1 MPSQK
6 EVRWSQLKVGL
17 LVSAALLTLI
27 ALVFLMSGSVGG
39 IFTPK
44 IKVRS
49 YFENAAGLEV
59 GAPVS
64 LEGVTVGTVT
74 RIRVVSSPDRRLTP
88 VEVTMKI
95 SGRRVEQSLHTDS
108 KASLSTIGV
117 LGDTVVDINSQF
129 ASGPLLKNGD
139 ELTTMETPNIT
150 DVIKSSQGTI
160 EQLNVILA
168 KANSLLDSITSG
180 NGSIGKL
187 IASDDFY
194 REAYTAMGDIQTLTD
209 NVNKGKGTVGKLMTD
224 DTLYNHLNESAAHL
238 QHVSE
243 EIDSSKGSAGKLIN
257 DPELYNNLNQTL
269 AHTNSLLADVDAG
282 KGGLGVMA
290 KDPVFAKNLQ
300 DTLSNVNS
308 LIANIQQGKGT
319 LGKLANDDAAYN
331 DLDKL
336 LVDSQELVTTI
347 RSDPKKYL
355 TIHMKIF

>member
-17 LVSAALLTLI
+17 LVTTAGLALI
-27 ALVFLMSGSVGG
+27 ALVFLMTGSVGG
-39 IFTPK
+39 LFTPK

-74 RIRVVSSPDRRLTP
+74 AIRVVSSPDRRLTP

-95 SGRRVEQSLHTDS
+95 SGKRVSQSLRTDS

-129 ASGPLLKNGD
+129 ASGPLLRSGD

-160 EQLNVILA
+160 DQLNVILA
-168 KANSLLDSITSG
+168 KANALLDSITSG

-187 IASDDFY
+187 IASDEFY
-194 REAYTAMGDIQTLTD
+194 RKAYAGMSDLQTLTD
-209 NVNKGKGTVGKLMTD
+209 NLNKGKGTVGKLFTD
-224 DTLYNHLNESAAHL
+224 DTLYDRLNATAGHL

-243 EIDSSKGSAGKLIN
+243 EIDSGKGTAGQLVTN
-257 DPELYNNLNQTL
+257 PELFNNLNQTL
-269 AHTNSLLADVDAG
+269 AHANSLLADVDAG

-290 KDPVFAKNLQ
+290 KDPAFAKNLQ
-300 DTLSNVNS
+300 DTLSRVDS
-308 LIANIQQGKGT
+308 LVSNIQDGKGT

-336 LVDSQELVTTI
+336 LVDSQDLVTTI

>member
-6 EVRWSQLKVGL
+6 EVRWSQLKVGI
-17 LVSAALLTLI
+17 LVSAAGLALV

-39 IFTPK
+39 LFTPK

-49 YFENAAGLEV
+49 YFENAAGLQV

-64 LEGVTVGTVT
+64 LEGVTVGSVT
-74 RIRVVSSPDRRLTP
+74 GIRVVSSPDRRLTP

-117 LGDTVVDINSQF
+117 LGDTIVDINSQF
-129 ASGPLLKNGD
+129 ANGPTLKDGD

-168 KANSLLDSITSG
+168 KANALLDSITSG

-187 IASDDFY
+187 IASDEFY
-194 REAYTAMGDIQTLTD
+194 NKAYTAMGDLQTLTT
-209 NVNKGKGTVGKLMTD
+209 NINKGKGTVGKLMTD
-224 DTLYNHLNESAAHL
+224 DTLYNRLNDSAGHL

-243 EIDSSKGSAGKLIN
+243 EIDSSKGSAGKIIN
-257 DPELYNNLNQTL
+257 DPALYNNLNQTL
-269 AHTNSLLADVDAG
+269 AHANSLLADVDAG
-282 KGGLGVMA
+282 KGGVGVMM
-290 KDPVFAKNLQ
+290 KDPAFAKNLQ
-300 DTLSNVNS
+300 DTLAHVSELVN
-308 LIANIQQGKGT
+308 NIDQGKGT

-336 LVDSQELVTTI
+336 LVDSQQLVTTI

>member
-17 LVSAALLTLI
+17 LVTAASLALI
-27 ALVFLMSGSVGG
+27 ILVFLMTGDVGG
-39 IFTPK
+39 FLTPK
-44 IKVRS
+44 IRVRS
-49 YFENAAGLEV
+49 YFENAAGLQV

-74 RIRVVSSPDRRLTP
+74 QIRVVSSPDRRLTP

-95 SGRRVEQSLHTDS
+95 SGRRAAAGLHTDS

-129 ASGPLLKNGD
+129 ASGPQLKDGD

-168 KANSLLDSITSG
+168 KANALLDSITSG
-180 NGSIGKL
+180 NGSLGKL
-187 IASDDFY
+187 IASDEFY
-194 REAYTAMGDIQTLTD
+194 RKAYSAMGDLQTLT
-209 NVNKGKGTVGKLMTD
+209 NNMNQGKGTVGKLFTD
-224 DTLYNHLNESAAHL
+224 DTLYNRLNDTAGHL

-243 EIDSSKGSAGKLIN
+243 EIDSSKGSAGKIIN

-269 AHTNSLLADVDAG
+269 AHANSLLADADAG

-300 DTLSNVNS
+300 DTLTHMDE
-308 LIANIQQGKGT
+308 LISGIQQGKGT

-336 LVDSQELVTTI
+336 LVDSQQLVTTI

>member
-17 LVSAALLTLI
+17 LVSSAIVALI
-27 ALVFLMSGSVGG
+27 ALVFLMTGSVGG
-39 IFTPK
+39 LFTPK
-44 IKVRS
+44 MKVRS
-49 YFENAAGLEV
+49 YFENAAGLKV

-64 LEGVTVGTVT
+64 LEGVTVGSVSA
-74 RIRVVSSPDRRLTP
+74 IRVSNAPDRRLTP

-95 SGRRVEQSLHTDS
+95 SGRFAQDLHRDS

-129 ASGPLLKNGD
+129 ASGPPLKSGD
-139 ELTTMETPNIT
+139 ELTTMETPSIT

-168 KANSLLDSITSG
+168 KANALLDNITSG

-187 IASDDFY
+187 IASDEFY
-194 REAYTAMGDIQTLTD
+194 QKAYSAMGDLQTLTR
-209 NVNKGKGTVGKLMTD
+209 NMNNGKGTVGKLMTD
-224 DTLYNHLNESAAHL
+224 DSLYNHLNETAAHL

-243 EIDSSKGSAGKLIN
+243 QIDSGQGSAGKLIN
-257 DPELYNNLNQTL
+257 DPALYNNLNQTL
-269 AHTNSLLADVDAG
+269 AHANSLLADVDAG
-282 KGGLGVMA
+282 KGGLGVLA
-290 KDPVFAKNLQ
+290 KDPKFAAELS
-300 DTLSNVNS
+300 DTLSRADD
-308 LIANIQQGKGT
+308 LISKIDQGQGT
-319 LGKLANDDAAYN
+319 LGKLATDDKAYN

-336 LVDSQELVTTI
+336 LVSSEQLVSTI

>member
-17 LVSAALLTLI
+17 LVSVAIAALI
-27 ALVFLMSGSVGG
+27 ALVFLMTGSVGG
-39 IFTPK
+39 LFTPK

-49 YFENAAGLEV
+49 YFQNAAGLKV

-74 RIRVVSSPDRRLTP
+74 AIRVVNSQDRRLTP

-95 SGRRVEQSLHTDS
+95 SGRFAQNMHKDS

-129 ASGPLLKNGD
+129 ANGPELKSGD
-139 ELTTMETPNIT
+139 ELTTMETPSIT

-168 KANSLLDSITSG
+168 KANALLDNVASG

-187 IASDDFY
+187 IASDEFY
-194 REAYTAMGDIQTLTD
+194 KKAYSAMSDLQTLTQ
-209 NVNKGKGTVGKLMTD
+209 NINNGKGTVGKLMTD
-224 DTLYNHLNESAAHL
+224 DTLYNHLNETAAHL

-243 EIDSSKGSAGKLIN
+243 QVDSGKGTAGKLVN
-257 DPELYNNLNQTL
+257 DPALYNNLNQTL
-269 AHTNSLLADVDAG
+269 AHANSLLADVDAG
-282 KGGLGVMA
+282 KGGLGVMM
-290 KDPVFAKNLQ
+290 KDPTLACQLS
-300 DTLSNVNS
+300 DTLSRVDDLVS
-308 LIANIQQGKGT
+308 KIDQGQGT
-319 LGKLANDDAAYN
+319 LGKLANDDKAYN
-331 DLDKL
+331 ELDKL
-336 LVDSQELVTTI
+336 LVSSELLVSTI

-355 TIHMKIF
+355 TIHFKVF

>member
-1 MPSQK
+1 LPSQK

-17 LVSAALLTLI
+17 LVSTAGLALI
-27 ALVFLMSGSVGG
+27 ALVFLMTGSVGG
-39 IFTPK
+39 LFTSK

-74 RIRVVSSPDRRLTP
+74 AIRVVSSPDRRLTP

-95 SGRRVEQSLHTDS
+95 SDRRVKQSLHTDS

-129 ASGPLLKNGD
+129 ASGPQLKSGD

-160 EQLNVILA
+160 DQLNVILA
-168 KANSLLDSITSG
+168 KANSLLDNITSG

-194 REAYTAMGDIQTLTD
+194 HEAYTAMGDLQTLTD
-209 NVNKGKGTVGKLMTD
+209 NLNQGKGTVGKLFVD
-224 DTLYNHLNESAAHL
+224 DSLYNRLNETAGHL

-243 EIDSSKGSAGKLIN
+243 EIDNGKGSAGQLVTN
-257 DPELYNNLNQTL
+257 PELYNNLNQTL
-269 AHTNSLLADVDAG
+269 AHANSLLADVDAG

-300 DTLSNVNS
+300 DTLDHVDE
-308 LIANIQQGKGT
+308 LVGNIQQGKGT

-336 LVDSQELVTTI
+336 LVDSQQLVTTI

>member
-17 LVSAALLTLI
+17 LVTVASLALI
-27 ALVFLMSGSVGG
+27 ALVFLMTGSVGG
-39 IFTPK
+39 LFTPK
-44 IKVRS
+44 ITVRS

-88 VEVTMKI
+88 VEVTMRI
-95 SGRRVEQSLHTDS
+95 SGRRVEQSLRTDS

-129 ASGPLLKNGD
+129 ASGPLAQDGD

-168 KANSLLDSITSG
+168 KANALLDSITSG

-187 IASDDFY
+187 IASDEFY
-194 REAYTAMGDIQTLTD
+194 RKAYAAMSDLQTLTD
-209 NVNKGKGTVGKLMTD
+209 NMNQGKGTVGKLMTD
-224 DTLYNHLNESAAHL
+224 DTLYNRLNDTAGHL

-243 EIDSSKGSAGKLIN
+243 EIDSSKGSAGKIIN
-257 DPELYNNLNQTL
+257 DPELYDNLNQTL
-269 AHTNSLLADVDAG
+269 AHANSLLADVDAG

-300 DTLSNVNS
+300 DTLSHMDDLVTS
-308 LIANIQQGKGT
+308 IQQGKGT

-336 LVDSQELVTTI
+336 LVDSQQLVTTI

>member
-17 LVSAALLTLI
+17 LVTTAIAALI
-27 ALVFLMSGSVGG
+27 ALVFLMTGSVGG
-39 IFTPK
+39 LFTPK
-44 IKVRS
+44 MKVRS
-49 YFENAAGLEV
+49 YFENAAGLKV

-74 RIRVVSSPDRRLTP
+74 AIRVSTAPDRRLTP

-95 SGRRVEQSLHTDS
+95 SGKFAENLHTDS

-129 ASGPLLKNGD
+129 ANGPQLKSGD

-168 KANSLLDSITSG
+168 KANALLDNITSG

-187 IASDDFY
+187 VASDEFY
-194 REAYTAMGDIQTLTD
+194 KKAYAAMGDLQEVAR
-209 NVNKGKGTVGKLMTD
+209 NMNSGKGTVGKLMTD
-224 DTLYNHLNESAAHL
+224 DSLYNHLNETATHL

-243 EIDSSKGSAGKLIN
+243 AIDSGQGSAGKLVN
-257 DPELYNNLNQTL
+257 DPALYNNLNQTL
-269 AHTNSLLADVDAG
+269 AHANSLLADVDAG
-282 KGGLGVMA
+282 KGGLGILA
-290 KDPVFAKNLQ
+290 KDPKFASQLS
-300 DTLSNVNS
+300 DTLSRVDDLVS
-308 LIANIQQGKGT
+308 QIDQGQGT
-319 LGKLANDDAAYN
+319 LGKLAKDDNAYN

-336 LVDSQELVTTI
+336 LVSSEQLVSTI

-355 TIHMKIF
+355 TIHLKIF